1 VTGTRERGISWMKKV
16 LITLKKDDAP
26 NITQLLGGAY
36 SYREEIDDRVR
47 FTLVVPDTKLDD
59 LVSRIRTVL
68 DFVDKETLVEVYSP
82 DFTIFPAFDEKKKQE
97 EGSREKKKEKSP
109 IEKLLASVES
119 YEKLDTKILTLAG
132 VASIVGLIGLFLNNV
147 GIIIGAMLIAPM
159 IGPIYSFAL
168 HSATGNGIGVARDI
182 FNIFTLLLAFIL
194 FSLAVTWIIGFF
206 VPLEVTGE
214 ILARTHQSPVYAIM
228 AIFLGFAT
236 IVALA
241 KGIPDT
247 IAGVAVAAALLP
259 PALVSGLSIVLYP
272 GGTISA
278 VILTLQNVIGLM
290 AGAIIATIALQIRPR
305 SYKETQAA
313 RTILIRIAT
322 LLLILILLLLL
333 IPLF

>member
-1 VTGTRERGISWMKKV
+1 MKKV

-159 IGPIYSFAL
+159 IGPIYSFASIL
-168 HSATGNGIGVARDI
+168 RPGTVSVLPGISSTSSPFSSHSSCSPSQSRGSSV
-182 FNIFTLLLAFIL
+182 
-194 FSLAVTWIIGFF
+194 FS
-206 VPLEVTGE
+206 
-214 ILARTHQSPVYAIM
+214 SPW
-228 AIFLGFAT
+228 
-236 IVALA
+236 
-241 KGIPDT
+241 K
-247 IAGVAVAAALLP
+247 
-259 PALVSGLSIVLYP
+259 
-272 GGTISA
+272 
-278 VILTLQNVIGLM
+278 
-290 AGAIIATIALQIRPR
+290 
-305 SYKETQAA
+305 
-313 RTILIRIAT
+313 
-322 LLLILILLLLL
+322 
-333 IPLF
+333 

>member
-1 VTGTRERGISWMKKV
+1 
-16 LITLKKDDAP
+16 
-26 NITQLLGGAY
+26 
-36 SYREEIDDRVR
+36 
-47 FTLVVPDTKLDD
+47 
-59 LVSRIRTVL
+59 
-68 DFVDKETLVEVYSP
+68 
-82 DFTIFPAFDEKKKQE
+82 
-97 EGSREKKKEKSP
+97 
-109 IEKLLASVES
+109 
-119 YEKLDTKILTLAG
+119 
-132 VASIVGLIGLFLNNV
+132 
-147 GIIIGAMLIAPM
+147 
-159 IGPIYSFAL
+159 
-168 HSATGNGIGVARDI
+168 
-182 FNIFTLLLAFIL
+182 
-194 FSLAVTWIIGFF
+194 
-206 VPLEVTGE
+206 VTGE